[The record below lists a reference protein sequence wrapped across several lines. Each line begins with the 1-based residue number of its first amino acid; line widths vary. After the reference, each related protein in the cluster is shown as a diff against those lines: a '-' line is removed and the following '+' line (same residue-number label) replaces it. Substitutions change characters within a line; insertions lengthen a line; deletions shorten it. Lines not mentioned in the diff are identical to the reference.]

1 MAKRVSV
8 DRWLFTVTMLLVFV
22 GLVMVFSA
30 SAVMARERFGS
41 PYAFLLKQLIW
52 AAAGLVAMVVAMRV
66 DYGRYKH
73 PGLVFSLLGFTT
85 LLLISVFFLD
95 RSHNTHRWIH
105 AGGFSFQPSELA
117 KPVLILF
124 LAYFLASR
132 ARTMPNSTTSSTSS
146 PMPSFMPSFM
156 DDWRTTLL
164 PAAAPVVLLLGLIVL
179 QPDLGT
185 AIACAGIAACI
196 LYVAG
201 MRLRYF
207 GYAFGASL
215 LPLYFLIF
223 HVSWRRD
230 RILAFLNPYAD
241 RQKTGFHIIQ
251 SLIAVGTGGVTGTGL
266 MEGKQ
271 KLFYL
276 PEPHTDFIFA
286 VTAEELGLV
295 GAMFVVT
302 LFAIFLWRGMRASW
316 RTNEVF
322 GRYLAVG
329 ITSMVV
335 LQAFIN
341 ISVVLGMMPTKGIP
355 LPLVSYGG
363 SSLFVTLA
371 SVGVLLNITKQAE

>member
-41 PYAFLLKQLIW
+41 PYAFLSKQLIW
-52 AAAGLVAMVVAMRV
+52 AVAGLVAMVIAMGV
-66 DYGRYKH
+66 DYRRYKH
-73 PGLVFSLLGFTT
+73 PALVFSLMGFTT

-124 LAYFLASR
+124 LAYFLESR
-132 ARTMPNSTTSSTSS
+132 TKTIADVRN
-146 PMPSFMPSFM
+146 
-156 DDWRTTLL
+156 TLL
-164 PAAAPVVLLLGLIVL
+164 PAAVPVLVFLGLIVF

-207 GYAFGASL
+207 AYSFAASL
-215 LPLYFLIF
+215 VPLYFLIF
-223 HVSWRRD
+223 HVSFRRA

-241 RQKTGFHIIQ
+241 SQKTGFHIIQ

-295 GAMFVVT
+295 GAMFVVA

-316 RTNEVF
+316 RTEDVF

-329 ITSMVV
+329 ITCMVV

-341 ISVVLGMMPTKGIP
+341 ISVVLGLLPTKGIP

-371 SVGVLLNITKQAE
+371 CVGVLLNITKQAE

>member
-8 DRWLFTVTMLLVFV
+8 DRWLFAVTMLLVFV

-52 AAAGLVAMVVAMRV
+52 AAAGIVAMVVAMQV
-66 DYGRYKH
+66 DYRRYKN
-73 PGLVFSLLGFTT
+73 PALVFSFLGVTT

-124 LAYFLASR
+124 LAYFLDGR
-132 ARTMPNSTTSSTSS
+132 VRT
-146 PMPSFMPSFM
+146 M
-156 DDWRTTLL
+156 DDWRNTLV
-164 PAAAPVVLLLGLIVL
+164 PAAAPVLMLLGLIVL

-215 LPLYFLIF
+215 VPLYFLIF
-223 HVSWRRD
+223 HVSFRRD
-230 RILAFLNPYAD
+230 RILAFMNPYAE
-241 RQKTGFHIIQ
+241 RQKAGFHLIQ
-251 SLIAVGTGGVTGTGL
+251 SLIAVGTGGLTGTGL

-295 GAMFVVT
+295 GTLFVVT
-302 LFAIFLWRGMRASW
+302 LFAIFLWRGMRVSW
-316 RTNEVF
+316 RTEDLF

-371 SVGVLLNITKQAE
+371 CVGVLLNITKQSE

>member
-52 AAAGLVAMVVAMRV
+52 ASAGLLAMVVAMRV
-66 DYGRYKH
+66 DYRRYKH
-73 PGLVFSLLGFTT
+73 PALVFSLLGLTT

-95 RSHNTHRWIH
+95 RSHNTHRWFRVG
-105 AGGFSFQPSELA
+105 AFSFQPSELA

-124 LAYFLASR
+124 LAYFLE
-132 ARTMPNSTTSSTSS
+132 ARTKT
-146 PMPSFMPSFM
+146 M
-156 DDWRTTLL
+156 DDWRNTLA
-164 PAAAPVVLLLGLIVL
+164 PAAAPVVVLLGLIVL

-207 GYAFGASL
+207 AYAFGASL
-215 LPLYFLIF
+215 VPLYFLIF
-223 HVSWRRD
+223 HVNFRRD
-230 RILAFLNPYAD
+230 RILAFMNPYAE
-241 RQKTGFHIIQ
+241 RQKAGFHLIQ
-251 SLIAVGTGGVTGTGL
+251 SLIAVATGGITGTGL

-295 GAMFVVT
+295 GALFVVT

-316 RTNEVF
+316 RTGDIF
-322 GRYLAVG
+322 GRYLAAG

-371 SVGVLLNITKQAE
+371 CVGVLLNITKQAE

>member
-41 PYAFLLKQLIW
+41 PYAFLSKQLIW
-52 AAAGLVAMVVAMRV
+52 AVAGLVAMVIAMGV
-66 DYGRYKH
+66 DYRRYKH
-73 PGLVFSLLGFTT
+73 PALVFSLMGFTT

-124 LAYFLASR
+124 LAYFLESR
-132 ARTMPNSTTSSTSS
+132 TKTI
-146 PMPSFMPSFM
+146 
-156 DDWRTTLL
+156 DDVRNTLL
-164 PAAAPVVLLLGLIVL
+164 PAAVPVLVFLGLIVF

-185 AIACAGIAACI
+185 AIAGAGIAACI

-207 GYAFGASL
+207 AYSFAASL
-215 LPLYFLIF
+215 VPLYFLIF
-223 HVSWRRD
+223 HVSFRRA

-241 RQKTGFHIIQ
+241 SQKTGFHIIQ

-295 GAMFVVT
+295 GAMFVVA

-316 RTNEVF
+316 RTEDVF

-329 ITSMVV
+329 ITCMVV

-341 ISVVLGMMPTKGIP
+341 ISVVLGLLPTKGIP

-371 SVGVLLNITKQAE
+371 CVGVLLNITKQAE

>member
-41 PYAFLLKQLIW
+41 PYAFLSKQLIW
-52 AAAGLVAMVVAMRV
+52 AAAGLLAMVVAMRV
-66 DYGRYKH
+66 DYRRYKH
-73 PGLVFSLLGFTT
+73 PALVFSLMGLTT

-95 RSHNTHRWIH
+95 RSHNTHRWFRI
-105 AGGFSFQPSELA
+105 GGFSFQPSELA

-124 LAYFLASR
+124 LAYFLESR
-132 ARTMPNSTTSSTSS
+132 AKAMQSSVTN
-146 PMPSFMPSFM
+146 FM
-156 DDWRTTLL
+156 DDWRNTLA
-164 PAAAPVVLLLGLIVL
+164 PAAVPVVVLLGLIVL

-185 AIACAGIAACI
+185 AIACAGIAASI

-207 GYAFGASL
+207 AGAFGAAL
-215 LPLYFLIF
+215 VPLYFLIF
-223 HVSWRRD
+223 HVSFRRD
-230 RILAFLNPYAD
+230 RILAFINPYAE
-241 RQKTGFHIIQ
+241 RQKAGFHLIQ
-251 SLIAVGTGGVTGTGL
+251 SLIAVGTGGITGTGL

-295 GAMFVVT
+295 GALFVVT

-316 RTNEVF
+316 RTEDSF

-371 SVGVLLNITKQAE
+371 CVGVLLNITKQAE

>member
-1 MAKRVSV
+1 
-8 DRWLFTVTMLLVFV
+8 
-22 GLVMVFSA
+22 VFSA

-41 PYAFLLKQLIW
+41 PYAFLVRQLVW
-52 AAAGLVAMVVAMRV
+52 AAAGLVALVVTMRL
-66 DYGRYKH
+66 DYRRYKH
-73 PGLVFSLLGFTT
+73 PGLVFSFLGLTT

-124 LAYFLASR
+124 LAYFLETR
-132 ARTMPNSTTSSTSS
+132 AKT
-146 PMPSFMPSFM
+146 M
-156 DDWRTTLL
+156 DDWRNTLM
-164 PAAAPVVLLLGLIVL
+164 PAAAPVLLLLGLIVL

-196 LYVAG
+196 LFVAG

-223 HVSWRRD
+223 HVAWRRD
-230 RILAFLNPYAD
+230 RILAFMNPYAD

-286 VTAEELGLV
+286 VTAEELGLL
-295 GAMFVVT
+295 GALFVVA

-316 RTNEVF
+316 RTEDVF

-363 SSLFVTLA
+363 SSLLVTLA
-371 SVGVLLNITKQAE
+371 CVGVLLNITKQAE